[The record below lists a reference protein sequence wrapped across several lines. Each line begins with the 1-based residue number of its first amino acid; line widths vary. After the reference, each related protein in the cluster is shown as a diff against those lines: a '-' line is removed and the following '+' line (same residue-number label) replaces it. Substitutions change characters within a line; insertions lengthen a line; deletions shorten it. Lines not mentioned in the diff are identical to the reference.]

1 MADLLKTILVP
12 EEFCILK
19 TDSQRKMTLI
29 INNEVGERLVTQEE
43 SSS

>member
-1 MADLLKTILVP
+1 MMFGKEKDLFFNNNKN
-12 EEFCILK
+12 
-19 TDSQRKMTLI
+19 SQRKMTLI